1 MCAEILHTVY
11 EYPTPRQTLETRINE
26 VEDVID
32 YCDKM
37 LAIGEALIQ
46 KQRAKIVY
54 YQEHAVASLDQIHRD
69 YEELQHSKSVL
80 QHYKDKKTEA
90 TVEKHKLED
99 KLVQLRKVEP
109 HDSLFN

>member
-11 EYPTPRQTLETRINE
+11 ECPTPRQTAEKQIKQL
-26 VEDVID
+26 EDVID

-37 LAIGEALIQ
+37 LAIGAVHIQ

-54 YQEHAVASLDQIHRD
+54 YQEHPVASIDQIHRD

-80 QHYKDKKTEA
+80 QHFKDKKTEA
-90 TVEKHKLED
+90 IVEKHKLEG